1 MAQRPSDES
10 EHARRQKFLKN
21 FQSFDANIRFPAP
34 YVEFAGKPLA
44 TMAETGWRYDALGY
58 RNDVHVQPRSA
69 AETLRIFV
77 VGDSTLVEGQTFADT
92 VPGRMET
99 GLKRV
104 EGPGAR
110 VYNFGVTSAC
120 LNQMTA
126 LITTRLM
133 DLEPDVVL
141 ILGGATD
148 IFQPWSFDPRAGYPY
163 NHFAAECLY
172 DFVFDPRKTG
182 GDAPELSYDRLQEMI
197 FGRLENLRALTHWQ
211 SDIWEWEVVRQFELA
226 LKRVAR
232 LAPGIGAP
240 IRFILQPSVV
250 TRPVPPPGSSSPIS
264 TGNTR
269 ASRASSNGSR
279 PRPTRPSRSGIS
291 AGCSRTIPGRCSPTS
306 STSPARAG
314 SAWPTG
320 FSRTWPTSSA
330 GRSGRPPDRWTGRS
344 SSSGIRSPSCGA
356 STEPRPSRPTT

>member
-69 AETLRIFV
+69 AETLRVFV

-92 VPGRMET
+92 VPGRMES

-133 DLEPDVVL
+133 ELEPDVIL

-240 IRFILQPSVV
+240 IRFVLQPSVV
-250 TRPVPPPGSSSPIS
+250 RKAERAGDEAGAASGEFLAYLDRQYTRFEGVLERLETEADAPFSVRDLSRMFADD
-264 TGNTR
+264 TR
-269 ASRASSNGSR
+269 ALFTDIVHLTGE
-279 PRPTRPSRSGIS
+279 
-291 AGCSRTIPGRCSPTS
+291 GRQRL
-306 STSPARAG
+306 AERLQQDVADIL
-314 SAWPTG
+314 
-320 FSRTWPTSSA
+320 
-330 GRSGRPPDRWTGRS
+330 GRPIGPVT
-344 SSSGIRSPSCGA
+344 
-356 STEPRPSRPTT
+356 